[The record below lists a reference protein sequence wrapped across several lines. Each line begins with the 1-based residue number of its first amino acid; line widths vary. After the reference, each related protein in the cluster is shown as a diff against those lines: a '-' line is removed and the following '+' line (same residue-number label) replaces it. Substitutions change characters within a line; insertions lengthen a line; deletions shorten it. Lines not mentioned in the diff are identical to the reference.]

1 MNWLPL
7 RAFRAQIFA
16 RSKRRC
22 RCPRCREAFIG
33 SALRPDSPPVG
44 QSPGSARRRLLS
56 AIESRSRED
65 LRSLLARDP
74 AVGAARPRDAGAGV
88 SLLAADKRHGPFVTV
103 SSYLSA
109 G

>member
-65 LRSLLARDP
+65 LRSLLARDA
-74 AVGAARPRDAGAGV
+74 AVGADARVMRE
-88 SLLAADKRHGPFVTV
+88 LAYRCWRLTSDMGH
-103 SSYLSA
+103 LS
-109 G
+109 